1 MTAPVEAKSPIQ
13 QRVEQFH
20 VWCENLPPE
29 QWLLY
34 RGVMNEALHRQIPFA
49 IGGGMAAMAYAG
61 QLRDTRDIDF
71 YIQRQN
77 RQAMIE
83 VILDAGLL
91 DYYDR
96 APYDR
101 NWIFRGIQD
110 DLIVDV
116 IWAMANQRAQ
126 VDPEWLNGPLV
137 SVDGLTFRL
146 LRPEETLWTKLYVLQ
161 RDRCDWPDAINML
174 YSIGAELDWAY
185 LFSRTAEDTP
195 LMAALVRAFRW
206 ICPDRYEELP
216 SAILERL
223 SIADAAP
230 EKGDCRQRARLLDSR
245 PWFTPT
251 LDKERRP

>member
-1 MTAPVEAKSPIQ
+1 MTAPVAAKSLIQ
-13 QRVEQFH
+13 QRIDQFH
-20 VWCENLPPE
+20 IWCENLPRE

-34 RGVMNEALHRQIPFA
+34 RGVMTAALDRRIPFA

-61 QLRDTRDIDF
+61 QLRDARDIDF
-71 YIQRQN
+71 YIQPEN
-77 RQAMIE
+77 REAMIQ
-83 VILDAGLL
+83 VVLDAGLL

-101 NWIFRGIQD
+101 NWIFRGFRD

-116 IWAMANQRAQ
+116 MWAMANQRAQ
-126 VDPEWLNGPLV
+126 VDAQWLKGPVV

-174 YSIGAELDWAY
+174 HSIGAELDWDY
-185 LFSRTAEDTP
+185 LLGRTAEDTL
-195 LMAALVRAFRW
+195 LMAALVKVFGW
-206 ICPDRYEELP
+206 ICPDRYNELP
-216 SAILERL
+216 PPVLERL
-223 SIADAAP
+223 SLAEATRGKA
-230 EKGDCRQRARLLDSR
+230 DCRDRARLLDSR